1 MPKKEGLNVIP
12 LIDIMLVLLAIV
24 LSISTF
30 IAQGTIKID
39 LPTSESAEKKQDE
52 NDKIAVLINKDN
64 EFFIGEEKVAEENL
78 KEKLN
83 EIKNETLIELKSDK
97 ESKFDSFIKV
107 IDILKEKNH
116 ENFAITT
123 TTEWTR

>member
-24 LSISTF
+24 LSVSTF
-30 IAQGTIKID
+30 IAQGSIKID
-39 LPTSESAEKKQDE
+39 LPNSESAEKKQDE

-64 EFFIGEEKVAEENL
+64 DFFIGEEKVPEENL

-107 IDILKEKNH
+107 IEILKEKNH

-123 TTEWTR
+123 TTE

>member
-1 MPKKEGLNVIP
+1 MRMPKKEGLNVIP

-24 LSISTF
+24 LSVSTF
-30 IAQGTIKID
+30 IAQGSIKID
-39 LPTSESAEKKQDE
+39 LPNSESAEKKQDE

-64 EFFIGEEKVAEENL
+64 DFFIGEEKVPEENL

-123 TTEWTR
+123 TTE

>member
-1 MPKKEGLNVIP
+1 MRMPKKEGLNVIP

-30 IAQGTIKID
+30 IAQGNIKID
-39 LPTSESAEKKQDE
+39 LPNSESAEKKQDE

-64 EFFIGEEKVAEENL
+64 EFFIGEEKIAEENL

-123 TTEWTR
+123 TTE

>member
-30 IAQGTIKID
+30 IAQGNIKID
-39 LPTSESAEKKQDE
+39 LPNSESAEKKQDE

-64 EFFIGEEKVAEENL
+64 EFFIGEDKIAEENL

-83 EIKNETLIELKSDK
+83 EIKNETLIELKRDK

-123 TTEWTR
+123 TTE

>member
-30 IAQGTIKID
+30 IAQGNIKID
-39 LPTSESAEKKQDE
+39 LPNSESAEKKQDE

-83 EIKNETLIELKSDK
+83 EIRNETLIELKSDK

-123 TTEWTR
+123 TTE

>member
-1 MPKKEGLNVIP
+1 MKMPKKEGLNVIP

-30 IAQGTIKID
+30 IAQGQIKVD
-39 LPTSESAEKKQDE
+39 LPNSQSAEKEQDQK
-52 NDKIAVLINKDN
+52 DKVVVLVNKDN
-64 EFFIGEEKVAEENL
+64 EFFIDDEKVSEAVLKTKL
-78 KEKLN
+78 KE
-83 EIKNETLIELKSDK
+83 IQNETLVELKSDK
-97 ESKFDSFIKV
+97 ESKFDSFVKI

-123 TTEWTR
+123 TIE

>member
-1 MPKKEGLNVIP
+1 MRMPKKEGLNVIP

-24 LSISTF
+24 LSVSTF
-30 IAQGTIKID
+30 IAQGSIKID
-39 LPTSESAEKKQDE
+39 LPNSESAEKKQDK

-64 EFFIGEEKVAEENL
+64 DFFIGEEKVPEENL

-123 TTEWTR
+123 TTE

>member
-30 IAQGTIKID
+30 IAQGNIKID
-39 LPTSESAEKKQDE
+39 LPNSESAEKKQDE
-52 NDKIAVLINKDN
+52 KDKIAVLINKDN

-123 TTEWTR
+123 TTE

>member
-24 LSISTF
+24 LSVSTF
-30 IAQGTIKID
+30 IAQGSIKID
-39 LPTSESAEKKQDE
+39 LPNSESAEKKQDE
-52 NDKIAVLINKDN
+52 NDKIAVLIDKDN
-64 EFFIGEEKVAEENL
+64 DFFIGEEKVPEENL

-123 TTEWTR
+123 TTE

>member
-30 IAQGTIKID
+30 IAQGNIKID
-39 LPTSESAEKKQDE
+39 LPNSESAEKKQDE
-52 NDKIAVLINKDN
+52 KDKIAVLINKDN
-64 EFFIGEEKVAEENL
+64 EFFIGEEKIAEENL

-83 EIKNETLIELKSDK
+83 EIKNETLIELKRDK

-123 TTEWTR
+123 TTE

>member
-30 IAQGTIKID
+30 IAQGNIKID
-39 LPTSESAEKKQDE
+39 LPNSESAEKKQDE

-64 EFFIGEEKVAEENL
+64 EFFIGEEKIAEENL

-116 ENFAITT
+116 DNFAITT
-123 TTEWTR
+123 TTE

>member
-30 IAQGTIKID
+30 IAQGNIKID
-39 LPTSESAEKKQDE
+39 LPNSESAEKKQDE

-64 EFFIGEEKVAEENL
+64 EFFIGEDKVAEENL

-123 TTEWTR
+123 TTE

>member
-30 IAQGTIKID
+30 IAQGNIKID
-39 LPTSESAEKKQDE
+39 LPNSESAEKKQDE

-64 EFFIGEEKVAEENL
+64 EFFIGEEKIAEENL

-83 EIKNETLIELKSDK
+83 ERKNETLIELKSDK

-123 TTEWTR
+123 TTE

>member
-24 LSISTF
+24 LSVSTF
-30 IAQGTIKID
+30 IAQGSIKID
-39 LPTSESAEKKQDE
+39 LPNSESAEKKQDE

-64 EFFIGEEKVAEENL
+64 EFFIGEDKIAEENL

-123 TTEWTR
+123 TTE

>member
-12 LIDIMLVLLAIV
+12 LIDIMLVLIATV

-30 IAQGTIKID
+30 IAQGNIKID
-39 LPTSESAEKKQDE
+39 LPNSESAEKKQDE
-52 NDKIAVLINKDN
+52 KDKIAVLINKDN
-64 EFFIGEEKVAEENL
+64 EFFIGEDKIAEENL

-83 EIKNETLIELKSDK
+83 EIKNESLIERKSDK

-123 TTEWTR
+123 TTE

>member
-30 IAQGTIKID
+30 IAQGNIKID
-39 LPTSESAEKKQDE
+39 LPHSESAEKKQDE

-64 EFFIGEEKVAEENL
+64 EFFIGEDKIAEENL

-123 TTEWTR
+123 TTE

>member
-24 LSISTF
+24 LSVSTF
-30 IAQGTIKID
+30 IAQGSIKID
-39 LPTSESAEKKQDE
+39 LPNSESAEKKQDE

-64 EFFIGEEKVAEENL
+64 DFFIGEEKVPEENL

-83 EIKNETLIELKSDK
+83 EIKNETLIALKSDK

-123 TTEWTR
+123 TTE

>member
-30 IAQGTIKID
+30 IAQGNIKID
-39 LPTSESAEKKQDE
+39 LPNSESAEKKQDE

-64 EFFIGEEKVAEENL
+64 EFFIGEDKIAEENL

-97 ESKFDSFIKV
+97 ESKYDSFIKV

-123 TTEWTR
+123 TTE

>member
-12 LIDIMLVLLAIV
+12 LIDITLVLLAIV
-24 LSISTF
+24 LSVSTF
-30 IAQGTIKID
+30 IAQGSIKID
-39 LPTSESAEKKQDE
+39 LPNSESAEKKQDE

-64 EFFIGEEKVAEENL
+64 DFFIGEEKVPEENL

-123 TTEWTR
+123 TTE

>member
-30 IAQGTIKID
+30 IAQGNIKID
-39 LPTSESAEKKQDE
+39 LPNSESAEKKQDE

-64 EFFIGEEKVAEENL
+64 EFFIGEEKIAEENL

-97 ESKFDSFIKV
+97 ESNFDSFIKV

-123 TTEWTR
+123 TTE

>member
-24 LSISTF
+24 LSVSTF
-30 IAQGTIKID
+30 IAQGSIKID
-39 LPTSESAEKKQDE
+39 LPNSESAEKKQDE

-64 EFFIGEEKVAEENL
+64 DFFIGEEKVPEENL

-97 ESKFDSFIKV
+97 ESKFDSFMKV

-123 TTEWTR
+123 TTE

>member
-30 IAQGTIKID
+30 IAQGNIKID
-39 LPTSESAEKKQDE
+39 LPNSESAEKKQDE
-52 NDKIAVLINKDN
+52 KDKIAVLINKDN
-64 EFFIGEEKVAEENL
+64 EFFIGEEKIAEENL

-123 TTEWTR
+123 ATK

>member
-30 IAQGTIKID
+30 IAQGHIKID
-39 LPTSESAEKKQDE
+39 LPNSESAEKKQDE

-64 EFFIGEEKVAEENL
+64 EFFIGEEKIAEENL

-107 IDILKEKNH
+107 IDILKEKHH

-123 TTEWTR
+123 TTE

>member
-30 IAQGTIKID
+30 IAKGNIKID
-39 LPTSESAEKKQDE
+39 LPNSESAEKKQDE
-52 NDKIAVLINKDN
+52 KDKIAVLINKDN
-64 EFFIGEEKVAEENL
+64 EFFIGEDKIAEENL

-123 TTEWTR
+123 TTE

>member
-30 IAQGTIKID
+30 IAQGNIKID
-39 LPTSESAEKKQDE
+39 LPNSESAEKKQDK

-64 EFFIGEEKVAEENL
+64 EFFIGEEKIAEENL

-123 TTEWTR
+123 TTE

>member
-30 IAQGTIKID
+30 IAQGNIKID
-39 LPTSESAEKKQDE
+39 LPNSESAEKKQDE

-64 EFFIGEEKVAEENL
+64 DFFIGEEKVPEENL

-123 TTEWTR
+123 TTE

>member
-30 IAQGTIKID
+30 IAQGNIKID
-39 LPTSESAEKKQDE
+39 LQNSERAEKKQDE

-123 TTEWTR
+123 TTE

>member
-30 IAQGTIKID
+30 IAQGNIKID
-39 LPTSESAEKKQDE
+39 LPNSESAEKKQDE
-52 NDKIAVLINKDN
+52 KDKSAVLINKDN
-64 EFFIGEEKVAEENL
+64 EFFIGEEKIAEENL

-123 TTEWTR
+123 TTE

>member
-30 IAQGTIKID
+30 IAQGNIKID
-39 LPTSESAEKKQDE
+39 LPNSESAEKKQDE
-52 NDKIAVLINKDN
+52 KDKIAILINKDN
-64 EFFIGEEKVAEENL
+64 EFFIGEDKIAEENL

-123 TTEWTR
+123 TTE

>member
-30 IAQGTIKID
+30 IAQGNIKID
-39 LPTSESAEKKQDE
+39 LPNSESAEKKQDE
-52 NDKIAVLINKDN
+52 KDKIAVLINKDN
-64 EFFIGEEKVAEENL
+64 EFFIGEDKVAEENL

-123 TTEWTR
+123 TTE

>member
-30 IAQGTIKID
+30 IAQGNIKID
-39 LPTSESAEKKQDE
+39 QPNSESAEKKQDE

-64 EFFIGEEKVAEENL
+64 EFFIGEEKIAEENL

-123 TTEWTR
+123 TTE

>member
-12 LIDIMLVLLAIV
+12 LIDILLVLLAIV
-24 LSISTF
+24 LSVSTF
-30 IAQGTIKID
+30 IAQGSIKID
-39 LPTSESAEKKQDE
+39 LPNSESAEKKQDE

-64 EFFIGEEKVAEENL
+64 DFFIGEEKVPEENL

-123 TTEWTR
+123 TTE

>member
-30 IAQGTIKID
+30 IAQGHIKID
-39 LPTSESAEKKQDE
+39 LPNSESAEKKQDE
-52 NDKIAVLINKDN
+52 NDKITVLINKDN
-64 EFFIGEEKVAEENL
+64 EFFIGEDKIAEENL

-123 TTEWTR
+123 TTE